1 MPIRYLSLSSAFVRH
16 YSSQLQLQAPI
27 GDDNI
32 VSSPF
37 LSVPYPKISLYKQ
50 VFKDF
55 AKYGS
60 RIAFVDGVTAKEY
73 SYNEIAESTTK
84 FSSALSRMG
93 FKKNDVLSICA
104 PNCLEYA
111 VAFFGAVASGGIVST
126 VNPTYMSDEL
136 AYQFENS
143 GTKILATVP
152 SILPTVQKAAEKA
165 GVEKIVVFG
174 SKDDIG
180 TSDSKLVAY
189 HNLLED
195 TGSRFDAVSVD
206 AMSDIAILPY
216 SSGTSGI
223 PKGVM
228 LTHHNVI
235 SNILQLEDKR
245 LFYLYEDNTTLL
257 GVLPFF
263 HIYGMV
269 VILFSSLHAGS
280 KIVSLPKFE
289 PELFLSAMEKYKT
302 NIVNL
307 VPPLLL
313 FLAKHPLVEKYD
325 LSCID
330 QIMAGAAPLGGN
342 IVHSVKERLNCRLVR
357 QGYGLTETSPVTHV
371 LPDTF
376 GLSKAQSVGVPLR
389 SIDVKIMDIEK
400 QEALPANKEGEL
412 WIRGPNIMKGYLNLP
427 EVTKSCIVDNGWFRT
442 GDIGYFDSD
451 GCFYIT
457 DRLKELIKVKG
468 FQVAPAEL
476 EALLQSHD
484 KISDAAVIGVPDER
498 LGEAPKAFVV
508 KKDAALQE
516 KDVEKFVGSQVAAHK
531 HLAGGVEFIE
541 AIPKSASGK
550 ILRRLLKE
558 K

>member
-1 MPIRYLSLSSAFVRH
+1 
-16 YSSQLQLQAPI
+16 
-27 GDDNI
+27 
-32 VSSPF
+32 
-37 LSVPYPKISLYKQ
+37 
-50 VFKDF
+50 
-55 AKYGS
+55 
-60 RIAFVDGVTAKEY
+60 
-73 SYNEIAESTTK
+73 
-84 FSSALSRMG
+84 
-93 FKKNDVLSICA
+93 
-104 PNCLEYA
+104 
-111 VAFFGAVASGGIVST
+111 
-126 VNPTYMSDEL
+126 
-136 AYQFENS
+136 
-143 GTKILATVP
+143 
-152 SILPTVQKAAEKA
+152 
-165 GVEKIVVFG
+165 
-174 SKDDIG
+174 
-180 TSDSKLVAY
+180 
-189 HNLLED
+189 
-195 TGSRFDAVSVD
+195 
-206 AMSDIAILPY
+206 MSDIAVLPY
-216 SSGTSGI
+216 SSGTSGV

-228 LTHHNVI
+228 LTHHNII
-235 SNILQLEDKR
+235 SNIFQMEDR
-245 LFYLYEDNTTLL
+245 SLLYLYEDNTTLL

-289 PELFLSAMEKYKT
+289 PELFLSAMEKHKT

-330 QIMAGAAPLGGN
+330 QIMTGAAPLGGD
-342 IVHSVKERLNCRLVR
+342 IVHSAKERLNCRLIR
-357 QGYGLTETSPVTHV
+357 QGYGLTETSPVTHI

-376 GLSKAQSVGVPLR
+376 GFSKAQSVGVPLR
-389 SIDVKIMDIEK
+389 SIDVKIMDIETH
-400 QEALPANKEGEL
+400 EALPANKEGEL

-498 LGEAPKAFVV
+498 FGEAPKAFVV

-516 KDVEKFVGSQVAAHK
+516 KDVEEFVGSRVAAHK

-550 ILRRLLKE
+550 ILRRVLKE
-558 K
+558 KEQKNYSI